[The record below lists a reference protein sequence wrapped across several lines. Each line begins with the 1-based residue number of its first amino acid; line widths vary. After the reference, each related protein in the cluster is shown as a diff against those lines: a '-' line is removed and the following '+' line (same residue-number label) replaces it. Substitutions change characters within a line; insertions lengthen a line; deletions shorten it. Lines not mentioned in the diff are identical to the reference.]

1 MKKNTITYIILVFL
15 FTLSYS
21 IVRYN
26 IFKDV
31 PWTDLPLY
39 VVNKA
44 ISFAAIIYV
53 AAYIMLEKKDY
64 HELSKKMRK
73 YATNLIYI
81 HLTISLILLTPSYYQ
96 KFFDGTKMNLTG
108 QISLLSGVL
117 ALGVLNSLRF
127 TKKLGV
133 KVSLSFLK
141 EYGAEILL
149 FLIAVHLFAMGFKGW
164 LTPGNWPG
172 GMPPISLL
180 SFIAAVVPF
189 FVKKKTVQ
197 N

>member
-1 MKKNTITYIILVFL
+1 MKKNTITYIILVLL

-53 AAYIMLEKKDY
+53 AAYLILEKKDY
-64 HELSKKMRK
+64 HELSNKMRK

-117 ALGVLNSLRF
+117 ALGLLNSLRF
-127 TKKLGV
+127 TKKLGA
-133 KVSLSFLK
+133 KVSLSFFK
-141 EYGAEILL
+141 KHGAEILL
-149 FLIAVHLFAMGFKGW
+149 FLIAIHLFAMGFKGW

-172 GMPPISLL
+172 EMPPISLL
-180 SFIAAVVPF
+180 SFITAVIPF
-189 FVKKKTVQ
+189 FIKKNAVQ